1 MGEKMYADG
10 GIWHDNGDGSE
21 GSMSFDADFIDE
33 DALKNLGLTPY
44 NESRTMNFAAM
55 ELRYQLD
62 RPAKINVQLDDG
74 AHMPYQG
81 SDGAAGYDLFTKDT
95 CRVNF
100 SEIAMVDTGVHVQ
113 IPAGWVGLVF
123 ERSSLHKRGLSLANK
138 VGVIDSDY
146 RGSIKL
152 PLRNDT
158 GETIGIMGG
167 ERLAQLVLVPCMT
180 PALFEVDEL
189 PETDRGDGGFGSTG
203 K

>member
-1 MGEKMYADG
+1 MENGT
-10 GIWHDNGDGSE
+10 WHDNE
-21 GSMSFDADFIDE
+21 GNRVWYDAKNGMEGAMSFDIDE
-33 DALKNLGLTPY
+33 NWLRDAHIMPND
-44 NESRTMNFAAM
+44 ESQTVNFAAM

-95 CRVNF
+95 CRINF
-100 SEIAMVDTGVHVQ
+100 AETTMVDTGVHVQ

-152 PLRNDT
+152 PLKNDT
-158 GETIGIMGG
+158 GMTIGIMGG
-167 ERLAQLVLVPCMT
+167 ERLAQLVLVPCMN
-180 PALFEVDEL
+180 PELFEVDEL